1 MKRYRK
7 RRWRNKHHL
16 IPKSRGGNGYHRN
29 LLLID
34 GELHIKWHQVFKNR
48 TLDEV
53 IALLVRVRRAKASEG
68 VP

>member
-7 RRWRNKHHL
+7 GRWRNKHHL
-16 IPKSRGGNGYHRN
+16 HPRSRGGGSHYRN

-34 GELHIKWHQVFKNR
+34 GELHVRWHQVFRNR

-53 IALLVRVRRAKASEG
+53 ISLLERVRRAKASEG

>member
-1 MKRYRK
+1 MRRYRK
-7 RRWRNKHHL
+7 RKWRNKHHL
-16 IPKSRGGNGYHRN
+16 VPRSRGGNSHYRN

-34 GELHIKWHQVFKNR
+34 GELHIDWHRVFKNR

-53 IALLVRVRRAKASEG
+53 ISLLERVRRAKASEG